1 MTKRTNKR
9 QEQAASTK
17 AALFESA
24 ITLFNEKGYNEV
36 TIEEI
41 AQRAGTAKGS
51 FYTYFR
57 TKSDIIIEEFRAI
70 DDYYK
75 RFEKTLSR
83 YPNALEKIYAFNKAQ
98 MKYVRDQ
105 VGLEMLKILYS
116 NNIIEPSTEK
126 ILIDTNRY
134 LHGLIRGIIDEGQQE
149 GIFRTDVSADRL
161 ALLFTRAHRAVF
173 LDWAISNNAFDLVK
187 DGIEFCKIIMCPALM
202 AKGGFDARSGNGSS
216 AASSVRPV

>member
-24 ITLFNEKGYNEV
+24 ITLFNEKGYYSV

-75 RFEKTLSR
+75 RFEKTLPR
-83 YPNALEKIYAFNKAQ
+83 FPNALEKIYAFNRAQ

-105 VGLEMLKILYS
+105 VGLEMLKILYA
-116 NNIIEPSTEK
+116 NNILEPSTEK
-126 ILIDTNRY
+126 ILINTNRY
-134 LHGLIRGIIDEGQQE
+134 LHGLIRGLIEEGQRE
-149 GIFRTDVSADRL
+149 GLFRTDVSADRL
-161 ALLFTRAHRAVF
+161 ALLYTRSHRAVF
-173 LDWAISNNAFDLVK
+173 LDWAISNNSFDLVK
-187 DGIEFCKIIMCPALM
+187 DGVEFCKIVMCPALM
-202 AKGGFDARSGNGSS
+202 AK
-216 AASSVRPV
+216 SVPATGTDSEPDK

>member
-1 MTKRTNKR
+1 MTKRSNKR

-24 ITLFNEKGYNEV
+24 ITLFNEKGYNSV

-83 YPNALEKIYAFNKAQ
+83 FPNALEKIYAFNKAQ

-126 ILIDTNRY
+126 ILIDTNRF
-134 LHGLIRGIIDEGQQE
+134 LHGLIQRLIEEGQRE

-161 ALLFTRAHRAVF
+161 ALLYTRGHRAVF

-187 DGIEFCKIIMCPALM
+187 DGVEFCKVIMCPALM
-202 AKGGFDARSGNGSS
+202 AAGSPGTR
-216 AASSVRPV
+216 VEPDPDPDK

>member
-1 MTKRTNKR
+1 MTMRTNKR

-24 ITLFNEKGYNEV
+24 ITLFNEKGYNAV
-36 TIEEI
+36 TIEDI

-57 TKSDIIIEEFRAI
+57 TKSDIIIEEFRTI

-75 RFEKTLSR
+75 RFARTLSR
-83 YPNALEKIYAFNKAQ
+83 YPNALEKIYAFNRAQ

-105 VGLEMLKILYS
+105 VGLETLKILYS
-116 NNIIEPSTEK
+116 SNIIEPSTEK
-126 ILIDTNRY
+126 ILINTNRY
-134 LHGLIRGIIDEGQQE
+134 LHGLIKKLIEEGQRE
-149 GIFRTDVSADRL
+149 GLFRTDVSADRL
-161 ALLFTRAHRAVF
+161 ALLYTRGHRAVF

-187 DGIEFCKIIMCPALM
+187 DGIEFCRVIVCPALL
-202 AKGGFDARSGNGSS
+202 ARAAPESQAGSDAVPDTDR
-216 AASSVRPV
+216 

>member
-24 ITLFNEKGYNEV
+24 ITLFNEKGYNSV
-36 TIEEI
+36 TIEDI

-83 YPNALEKIYAFNKAQ
+83 YPNALEKIYAFNRAQ
-98 MKYVRDQ
+98 MRYVRDQ

-126 ILIDTNRY
+126 ILIDQNRF
-134 LHGLIRGIIDEGQQE
+134 LHGLIRRIIEEGQQE
-149 GIFRTDVSADRL
+149 GLFRTDVSADRL
-161 ALLFTRAHRAVF
+161 ALLYTRGHRAVF

-187 DGIEFCKIIMCPALM
+187 DGVEFCKLIMCPALLTR
-202 AKGGFDARSGNGSS
+202 ASEEPPVGNG
-216 AASSVRPV
+216 AAPDTAR